1 MRVHLSLF
9 DSLPK
14 ALIRNLNPRPTHPA
28 NTPPLCQGEMRAA
41 ALLGRA
47 AGSRVVR
54 PGLAGAA
61 SGVPGGLLHQ
71 VRRSSRAAATAP
83 AAALLPRR
91 CHHHHHHHRR
101 RRVLL
106 LPAASAAATLG
117 GGPAG
122 RREQRRGFLGGR
134 SNDSYQLRPPV
145 NLGFC
150 IVPQQTAYVVERLGK
165 FSQVLEPGFCLLV
178 PFLDKVAYA
187 HSLKE
192 MAVPVPGQ
200 SAITRDN
207 VTIQIDGVLYV
218 KIVDPYKASYGVEN
232 VLFALSQIAQTT
244 MRSELGKISL
254 DKTFEERELLNS
266 KIVDS
271 INEAAGALVFL
282 VFPPSRWGNKTD
294 QLCARFLFSL
304 CLRGL
309 VL

>member
-1 MRVHLSLF
+1 M
-9 DSLPK
+9 
-14 ALIRNLNPRPTHPA
+14 
-28 NTPPLCQGEMRAA
+28 
-41 ALLGRA
+41 LGR
-47 AGSRVVR
+47 AGSRVVALR
-54 PGLAGAA
+54 SALSASAA
-61 SGVPGGLLHQ
+61 STAL
-71 VRRSSRAAATAP
+71 AAATPTTTTPAVAAASALRHVRWSSLAAAAAP
-83 AAALLPRR
+83 AAAAVLPRR
-91 CHHHHHHHRR
+91 SQHLQHRHPR
-101 RRVLL
+101 LL
-106 LPAASAAATLG
+106 LPGLGAAAGSTV
-117 GGPAG
+117 
-122 RREQRRGFLGGR
+122 RREQRHGFFSGRGD
-134 SNDSYQLRPPV
+134 DSYQLRPPI

-165 FSQVLEPGFCLLV
+165 FSKVLEPGFCLLV

-271 INEAAGALVFL
+271 INEAAGASFCC
-282 VFPPSRWGNKTD
+282 G
-294 QLCARFLFSL
+294 QQEQQ
-304 CLRGL
+304 
-309 VL
+309 